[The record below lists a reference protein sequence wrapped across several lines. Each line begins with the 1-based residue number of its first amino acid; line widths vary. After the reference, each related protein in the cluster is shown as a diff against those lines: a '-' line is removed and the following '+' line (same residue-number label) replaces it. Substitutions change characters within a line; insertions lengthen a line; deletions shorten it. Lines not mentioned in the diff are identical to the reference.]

1 MVGQLVVFV
10 LDVFEVLIDV
20 LFFLLMIFENVS
32 NGDVVCNFIVVD
44 VDFIMLGYLYELILC
59 GVLFWLIGN
68 CIIVLC
74 VLFDYE
80 VMFFI
85 IVQLIIVEIFID
97 LKFFKMFDIM
107 IIDVNELFSS
117 VMFDGKM
124 KVSVFESL
132 VIGYVFGR
140 FVVED

>member
-1 MVGQLVVFV
+1 M
-10 LDVFEVLIDV
+10 
-20 LFFLLMIFENVS
+20 
-32 NGDVVCNFIVVD
+32 
-44 VDFIMLGYLYELILC
+44 
-59 GVLFWLIGN
+59 
-68 CIIVLC
+68 
-74 VLFDYE
+74 
-80 VMFFI
+80 
-85 IVQLIIVEIFID
+85 EIFID

-140 FVVED
+140 FFVED

>member
-1 MVGQLVVFV
+1 MLKSIKDII
-10 LDVFEVLIDV
+10 L
-20 LFFLLMIFENVS
+20 NVS

-85 IVQLIIVEIFID
+85 IV
-97 LKFFKMFDIM
+97 
-107 IIDVNELFSS
+107 
-117 VMFDGKM
+117 
-124 KVSVFESL
+124 
-132 VIGYVFGR
+132 
-140 FVVED
+140 